1 MGWQHQYHWQW
12 AYCKLFQMWICQPAT
27 SNMKLF
33 VTIVI
38 GFIISKTK
46 TLFFQYSGFLDRHG
60 LRFHVVFFNWTWD
73 LVKILTYHQENL
85 DLPYRNLDLSSSKS
99 RPFNREIL
107 DLSSTKSQ
115 PFKILFSTVH
125 IKISTFHSISGPF
138 IIKSWLLAEMAS
150 HKKRFIFCK
159 K

>member
-73 LVKILTYHQENL
+73 LVK
-85 DLPYRNLDLSSSKS
+85 NLDLSSRKS
-99 RPFNREIL
+99 WPAIIEISTCHHQNL
-107 DLSSTKSQ
+107 DLFIAKFSTCHQQNLNRSRYCSRLFILKSQ
-115 PFKILFSTVH
+115 PFIVYLDR
-125 IKISTFHSISGPF
+125 
-138 IIKSWLLAEMAS
+138 A
-150 HKKRFIFCK
+150 
-159 K
+159 